1 MVRLHLKILLASASA
16 LCLTPFVE
24 YNGITDTEP
33 SQERFTLSKNLTRQ
47 LLLLPLCLVLLLVAC
62 DDNSQQQP
70 IYSPS
75 GSNTLT
81 PAATVP
87 IISQNDTPV
96 GANPTLPVSCQPT
109 PASGM
114 SVGNN
119 SCVALTLPPGTP
131 TPPLSQNGI
140 SVQGI
145 RLEPGNQLYTAA
157 PLKVLIKIKGD
168 DSTHLVVS
176 AGLRVL
182 DVNGNPA
189 YYGDSP
195 GDAFSMFP
203 SMEQGDWWEAT
214 ASAPTRPGLYYFT
227 VESQDAE
234 RNKNDFVIRDAPINV
249 AADPNPISSGFLVA
263 RNSNIWLLSADAQR
277 ERQLTFYPEFRAVA
291 KDPAWSPDG
300 KQIAY
305 SYAPPPASDSDEPQ
319 SGISLMNADGSN
331 KRQLLAPAQNEN
343 LEAPEWSPDGKYI
356 YFHTARFLYDDQG
369 NFTGQAWDVE
379 RYDLAANKRTK
390 LIVNAEEPSVSPDG
404 KQMVYEEIMPED
416 DSAAQQAA
424 SIPTLPSGAQTTPLP
439 QGSMR
444 LMVAAADGSNQTQ
457 VVGGTAF
464 VTLFAPKLSPD
475 GKRIVFGAIGGP
487 TNVSAICQISVPP
500 TPTPPQGYKPV
511 SGLAS
516 PAFHGLPWDVWEVN
530 ADGTG
535 LTRLTAMSEDTPD
548 ALWFNDSSHIA
559 FIGVTGLYVL
569 DLSKGGC
576 GVTTLQTYSGASH
589 SQLSWFAA
597 H

>member
-1 MVRLHLKILLASASA
+1 L
-16 LCLTPFVE
+16 P
-24 YNGITDTEP
+24 
-33 SQERFTLSKNLTRQ
+33 KNLTRQ

-62 DDNSQQQP
+62 DDSSQQP
-70 IYSPS
+70 IYAPP
-75 GSNTLT
+75 GGNTSV

-96 GANPTLPVSCQPT
+96 AANPTMDASCQPT
-109 PASGM
+109 PASGI
-114 SVGNN
+114 SVGSDS
-119 SCVALTLPPGTP
+119 SCAVVSLPPGTP

-168 DSTHLVVS
+168 DSNHLVVS
-176 AGLRVL
+176 AGLKVL

-189 YYGDSP
+189 YYGDTP

-214 ASAPTRPGLYYFT
+214 ASAPTKAGLYYFA

-234 RNKNDFVIRDAPINV
+234 RNKSDFVIRDAPLSV
-249 AADPNPISSGFLVA
+249 TADPNPINSGFLVA

-305 SYAPPPASDSDEPQ
+305 SYAPPPATDSDEPQ

-331 KRQLLAPAQNEN
+331 KHQLVAPAPNEN
-343 LEAPEWSPDGKYI
+343 LEAPEWSPDGKFI

-369 NFTGQAWDVE
+369 NFTGQAWDLE
-379 RYDLAANKRTK
+379 RYDITASKRTK
-390 LIVNAEEPSVSPDG
+390 LIDNAEEPSVSPDG
-404 KQMVYEEIMPED
+404 KQLVYEQIMPED
-416 DSAAQQAA
+416 DSSSQLAAA
-424 SIPTLPSGAQTTPLP
+424 IPTLPGGAQTTPLP

-444 LMVAAADGSNQTQ
+444 LMVAAPDGTAQQQ

-487 TNVSAICQISVPP
+487 TNVAPICQISVPP
-500 TPTPPQGYKPV
+500 TPTPQAYNGV
-511 SGLAS
+511 NGLAS
-516 PAFHGLPWDVWEVN
+516 PAYHGLPWDVWMVN
-530 ADGTG
+530 TDGTG

-589 SQLSWFAA
+589 SQLSWFGQ